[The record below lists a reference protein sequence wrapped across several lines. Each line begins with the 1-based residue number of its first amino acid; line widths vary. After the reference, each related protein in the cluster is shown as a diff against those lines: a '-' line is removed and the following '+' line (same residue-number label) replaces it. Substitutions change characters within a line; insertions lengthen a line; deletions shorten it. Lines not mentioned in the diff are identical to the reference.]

1 MMLDKKMQEKSI
13 KTWCVEHKKELII
26 AGLTIVGSVII
37 VKNRKAIGDLFT
49 GKHVNSLNLQTAP
62 PMITPDSVVKIPDE
76 IDEIV
81 NNLTGRML
89 TARKLGDIAL
99 CSAQDINKRLVSKG
113 FMIKNPNGEYSMTD
127 LGKKFGESTWKTTA
141 YGHSFTNIEWDEKI
155 LDVIFSEEELQT
167 IEQFKEQAR
176 KILAA

>member
-1 MMLDKKMQEKSI
+1 MLDKKMQEKSI

-37 VKNRKAIGDLFT
+37 VKNRKAIADLFT

-89 TARKLGDIAL
+89 TARKL
-99 CSAQDINKRLVSKG
+99 V
-113 FMIKNPNGEYSMTD
+113 
-127 LGKKFGESTWKTTA
+127 
-141 YGHSFTNIEWDEKI
+141 
-155 LDVIFSEEELQT
+155 
-167 IEQFKEQAR
+167 
-176 KILAA
+176 